1 MGCCQSSHAAVH
13 SSSAPAAASRTP
25 FAGGSAS
32 AAYETTDLHAGAA
45 AGTASASA
53 AAGGGGGGDGSG
65 GGGGGGVASGTFPSL
80 AKLGSAPDLLVAAA
94 LRHTRH
100 TATIYGESLSF
111 GGAGATAAVA
121 VVPKPAAVREL
132 LFAALRGSIFF
143 GDFGYDELTALV
155 DGMEARAVAAG
166 TTVVRQGDA
175 GKCTARSGACAR
187 G

>member
-45 AGTASASA
+45 SGTASASA

-111 GGAGATAAVA
+111 GGASATAAVA

-175 GKCTARSGACAR
+175 GECTERSGACAR